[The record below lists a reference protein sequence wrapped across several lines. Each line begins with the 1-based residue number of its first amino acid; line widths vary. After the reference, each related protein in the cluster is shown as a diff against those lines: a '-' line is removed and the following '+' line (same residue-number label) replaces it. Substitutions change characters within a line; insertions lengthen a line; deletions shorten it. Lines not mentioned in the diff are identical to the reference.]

1 MAYPDTNMGSLSML
15 DPASILAQDP
25 EATFYSV
32 QDQFGGTPAQRK
44 YYQGEFR
51 NIFNQY
57 LGGLSQQMRGA
68 GPGTV
73 PTGNFSDFMS
83 DYDFS
88 GRYAAL
94 PPSIRGATT
103 SRFAPPARFLNF

>member
-15 DPASILAQDP
+15 DPARVLAQDP
-25 EATFYSV
+25 EATFYSF

-57 LGGLSQQMRGA
+57 LGGLSQQRGA
-68 GPGTV
+68 LDLALYPQGTSQ
-73 PTGNFSDFMS
+73 T
-83 DYDFS
+83 
-88 GRYAAL
+88 L
-94 PPSIRGATT
+94 
-103 SRFAPPARFLNF
+103 